1 MPSGTSLW
9 AESSLSVR
17 AILIAAGSETPE
29 SIENN
34 LTALAERKKARE
46 GLDKTGVRAGM
57 IRQKIP

>member
-1 MPSGTSLW
+1 MW